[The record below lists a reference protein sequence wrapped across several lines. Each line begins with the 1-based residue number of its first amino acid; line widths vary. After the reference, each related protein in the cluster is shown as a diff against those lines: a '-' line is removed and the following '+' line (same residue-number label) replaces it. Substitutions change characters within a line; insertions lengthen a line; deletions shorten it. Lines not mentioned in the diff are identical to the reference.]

1 MCMKELV
8 VPAFTSTL
16 FEWITSSCLFKL
28 YVWERKEA
36 PHARS
41 LASLGLGWRERDMHV
56 NGPSKSG
63 SPSCE
68 GVASFCDFI
77 FRILGL

>member
-28 YVWERKEA
+28 YVWERMEA
-36 PHARS
+36 PHACS
-41 LASLGLGWRERDMHV
+41 LASLGLG
-56 NGPSKSG
+56 
-63 SPSCE
+63 
-68 GVASFCDFI
+68 
-77 FRILGL
+77 